1 MRITFIKIPQRRKR
15 EMPKSILKRSP
26 APTVNLV
33 RTREACNRET
43 ALHHARIIQHRK
55 DIESQI
61 LDAIET
67 LIDFPTSSIVDS
79 SKPTLHDADAVKS
92 KLKQFQQ
99 SDYDALVEERNIDRR
114 CGYVL
119 CPQPLKQQDT
129 NAKFRIMN
137 GKGRDL
143 GGLKIV
149 ETHKSEQWC
158 SQDCARRAAYIR
170 VQLRSEPAWVGSGT
184 LDTHIILP
192 EGKYVPEGA
201 PNSDQEQ
208 QLPNLRLL
216 SLEEPEDDISRA
228 MRDLAIERG
237 DNYSSS
243 VPAGL
248 IRNNILENHQASY
261 ITGKPPDITD
271 RSSNLVEGHRPRF
284 VGDKLRP
291 RDFGA
296 GEEDD
301 QDIIP
306 MI

>member
-1 MRITFIKIPQRRKR
+1 
-15 EMPKSILKRSP
+15 MPKSILKRSS
-26 APTVNLV
+26 APTGNPV
-33 RTREACNRET
+33 RTREARNRET

-61 LDAIET
+61 LDATET
-67 LIDFPTSSIVDS
+67 LIDFPTSSIVDF

-119 CPQPLKQQDT
+119 CPRPLTQQNT

-143 GGLKIV
+143 EGLKIV
-149 ETHKSEQWC
+149 ETHKSEQWS

-192 EGKYVPEGA
+192 EEKYVAEGA

-208 QLPNLRLL
+208 QLPDLQLL
-216 SLEEPEDDISRA
+216 SLEEPEDDILRG
-228 MRDLAIERG
+228 MRDLAMERG
-237 DNYSSS
+237 DNFSSS
-243 VPAGL
+243 VPASL
-248 IRNNILENHQASY
+248 IRSNILEKPQASY
-261 ITGKPPDITD
+261 TTAKPPDIID
-271 RSSNLVEGHRPRF
+271 RSSNLVEGHRPRLC
-284 VGDKLRP
+284 GDKLRP
-291 RDFGA
+291 RDIGTGE